1 MSLKINNVEFPSRH
15 ENPSVGNKV
24 ALQAFFYNAGTLV
37 DPVDVSS
44 VSIFKYDTYASSA
57 VFIPSSLLL
66 SAQPLMQFAPSG
78 SQVPDATGVS
88 GYTADW
94 GHRAGDAG
102 GLDFQHASG
111 IFKLGTGNYVVPMR
125 MDKALSS
132 VWEGLQLESSGAV
145 SAAATYV
152 DIWTVRLAAGSDYQ
166 CIVNIWNLFDNA
178 YYTLTQPLILKTKV
192 SLSNKH
198 ITYGSIV
205 DLTAPI
211 EVTVQNRDIDE
222 SIINVLKS
230 TLITS
235 GAFKVVK
242 VNDNTSLDGPFT
254 VSGYGDTSSTVNVT
268 SDGTLVWRWDTT
280 NIPTSSN
287 FGEGKGTYAVQLLYY
302 ANGQKII
309 SPRFYIR
316 VD

>member
-1 MSLKINNVEFPSRH
+1 M
-15 ENPSVGNKV
+15 
-24 ALQAFFYNAGTLV
+24 V

-57 VFIPSSLLL
+57 VFIPSSLLV

-78 SQVPDATGVS
+78 VLGVPDATGVS
-88 GYTADW
+88 GYYSNW
-94 GHRAGDAG
+94 GEGT
-102 GLDFQHASG
+102 DFSNASG

-125 MDKALSS
+125 MDKALSG
-132 VWEGLQLESSGAV
+132 VWEGYQLESSAGAA
-145 SAAATYV
+145 AAATYV

-178 YYTLTQPLILKTKV
+178 YYALTDPLILKTKA

-198 ITYGSIV
+198 IPYGSIV
-205 DLTAPI
+205 DLTAPV

-235 GAFKVVK
+235 G
-242 VNDNTSLDGPFT
+242 
-254 VSGYGDTSSTVNVT
+254 
-268 SDGTLVWRWDTT
+268 
-280 NIPTSSN
+280 
-287 FGEGKGTYAVQLLYY
+287 LL
-302 ANGQKII
+302 KL
-309 SPRFYIR
+309 PK
-316 VD
+316 